1 MYVYLTTKS
10 TKGQWDNGV
19 RPHWCVVWSDPYGTV
34 WGLTPMQHRSY
45 SSHSLSYLSISAHAA

>member
-1 MYVYLTTKS
+1 MGSDPIGAMV
-10 TKGQWDNGV
+10 G
-19 RPHWCVVWSDPYGTV
+19 SDPYGTV